1 MIAAALEHAHQ
12 HPGSVVAVY
21 EDEASFYRQPSQA
34 NLWALKGP
42 RQPRM
47 AWSCK
52 SNTLVRVAGALD
64 AVTGTLHHLRASKIS
79 VPRLIAF
86 YRQLLDAYPQ
96 ALMIYV
102 IEDNWPVHF
111 HAKVQTFLARNPR
124 MQVLRLPTY
133 APWLNKIE
141 RAWRLVRQTLCHA
154 HPFCDDF
161 DAYKAHLEARLAG
174 AAADPALMR
183 RYCSLTQQ

>member
-1 MIAAALEHAHQ
+1 MIAAALEHANRY
-12 HPGSVVAVY
+12 PGSVVAVF

-47 AWSCK
+47 PWSCK
-52 SNTLVRVAGALD
+52 KNTLVRVAGALD
-64 AVTGTLHHLRASKIS
+64 AVTGALHHLRASKIS

-86 YRQLLDAYPQ
+86 YKQLLDAYPE
-96 ALMIYV
+96 ALLIYI

-111 HAKVQTFLARNPR
+111 HERVLKLLECNPR
-124 MQVLRLPTY
+124 LQVLRLPTY
-133 APWLNKIE
+133 SPWLNKIE
-141 RAWRLVRQTLCHA
+141 RAWRWVRQSLCHA

-161 DAYKAHLEARLAG
+161 EAYKAHLEARLAE
-174 AAADPALMR
+174 AAANPALML
-183 RYCSLTQQ
+183 RYCSLKP